1 MSNIQ
6 EFDLIIIGSGS
17 GNSIINEE
25 WDHKKVAIIDGGTF
39 GGTCLNFGCIP
50 TKQYVYPATVATEA
64 THIGKLG
71 VEAEV
76 TSVNWKSMRDRIF
89 KRIDAISD
97 GGLDYRKSLENVT
110 VFEEYAKFTG
120 THELETAS
128 GQKLRGKQIVIAT
141 GSHNQ
146 LPDVPGVDHPAVHT
160 SDTVMRIE
168 ALPQRVVVIGGGF
181 IAAEFAHVF
190 NGLGSKVVQANRS
203 ETLLRSYDQEIV
215 ERFKREAAKQWD
227 LRLNHSLTAIE
238 NNDDGSARVVFEHEG
253 NEVAVNADLVLIA
266 TGRTPNTASLD
277 AGAFFDLRETGALE
291 VDRFHRVQSGGNTVD
306 GVFALGD
313 VSSHHLL
320 KHVANAEMRT
330 VQYNLTHPD
339 SLRETDER
347 FVPAAVFTYPQIA
360 TVGLTEDDARAKGD
374 DEGFEITVKVQNFGD
389 VAYGWA
395 MEDEVGLCKL
405 IARKDTGELLGA
417 HLVGEEASMLI
428 QPLIQAM
435 SFGLSAHEMARGQFW
450 IHPALTEVVENALLG
465 LELDAQ

>member
-25 WDHKKVAIIDGGTF
+25 WDGKKVAIIDGGTF

-64 THIGKLG
+64 THIGRLG

-76 TSVNWKSMRDRIF
+76 THVDWKSMRDRIF
-89 KRIDAISD
+89 KRIDAISH
-97 GGLDYRKSLENVT
+97 GGLDYRKSLDNVT

-128 GQKLRGKQIVIAT
+128 GKKLRGKQIVIAA

-146 LPDVPGVDHPAVHT
+146 LPQVPGIDHPAVHT
-160 SDTVMRIE
+160 SDTVMRIDE
-168 ALPQRVVVIGGGF
+168 LPQRVVVVGGGF

-190 NGLGSKVVQANRS
+190 NGLGSTVVQANRS

-227 LRLNHSLTAIE
+227 LRLNYALASIE
-238 NNDDGSARVVFEHEG
+238 SNDDGSARVVFEHDSK
-253 NEVAVNADLVLIA
+253 NLSIDADLVLIA
-266 TGRTPNTASLD
+266 TGRTPNSESLNAAS
-277 AGAFFDLRETGALE
+277 FFDLRDSGAIE
-291 VDRFHRVQSGGNTVD
+291 VDRFHRVLSGGKPVD

-313 VSSHHLL
+313 ISSNYLL
-320 KHVANAEMRT
+320 KHVANAETRT
-330 VQYNLTHPD
+330 VQHNLVHPD

-360 TVGLTEDDARAKGD
+360 TVGLTEDEARTKATE
-374 DEGFEITVKVQNFGD
+374 EGFEITVKVQNFGD

-395 MEDEVGLCKL
+395 MEDQVGLCKV

-417 HLVGEEASMLI
+417 HLVGEESSMLI

-435 SFGLSAHEMARGQFW
+435 SFGLTAHEMARGQFW

-465 LELDAQ
+465 LELEK

>member
-25 WDHKKVAIIDGGTF
+25 WDGKKVAIIDGGTF

-64 THIGKLG
+64 THIGRLG

-76 TSVNWKSMRDRIF
+76 THVDWKSMRDRIF
-89 KRIDAISD
+89 KRIDAISH
-97 GGLDYRKSLENVT
+97 GGLDYRKSLDNVT

-128 GQKLRGKQIVIAT
+128 GKKLRGKQIVIAA

-146 LPDVPGVDHPAVHT
+146 LPQVPGIDHPAVHT
-160 SDTVMRIE
+160 SDTVMRIDE
-168 ALPQRVVVIGGGF
+168 LPQRVVVVGGGF

-190 NGLGSKVVQANRS
+190 NGLGSTVVQANRS

-227 LRLNHSLTAIE
+227 LRLNYALASIE
-238 NNDDGSARVVFEHEG
+238 SNDDGSARVVFEHDG
-253 NEVAVNADLVLIA
+253 KKVSIDTDLVLIA
-266 TGRTPNTASLD
+266 TGRTPNSESLNAAS
-277 AGAFFDLRETGALE
+277 FFDLRDSGGIE
-291 VDRFHRVQSGGNTVD
+291 VDRFHRVLSGGKPVD

-313 VSSHHLL
+313 ISSNYLL
-320 KHVANAEMRT
+320 KHVANAETRT
-330 VQYNLTHPD
+330 VQHNLVHPD

-360 TVGLTEDDARAKGD
+360 TVGLTEDEARTKATE
-374 DEGFEITVKVQNFGD
+374 EGFEIAVKVQNFGD

-395 MEDEVGLCKL
+395 MEDQVGLCKV

-417 HLVGEEASMLI
+417 HLVGEESSMLI

-435 SFGLSAHEMARGQFW
+435 SFGLTAHEMARGQFW

-465 LELDAQ
+465 LELEK

>member
-25 WDHKKVAIIDGGTF
+25 WDGKKVAIIDGGTF

-64 THIGKLG
+64 THIGRLG

-76 TSVNWKSMRDRIF
+76 THVDWKSMRDRIF
-89 KRIDAISD
+89 KRIDAISH
-97 GGLDYRKSLENVT
+97 GGLDYRKSLDNVT

-128 GQKLRGKQIVIAT
+128 GKKLRGKQIVIAA

-146 LPDVPGVDHPAVHT
+146 LPQVPGIDHPAVHT
-160 SDTVMRIE
+160 SDTVMRIDE
-168 ALPQRVVVIGGGF
+168 LPQRVVVVGGGF

-190 NGLGSKVVQANRS
+190 NGLGSTVVQANRS

-227 LRLNHSLTAIE
+227 LRLNYALASIE
-238 NNDDGSARVVFEHEG
+238 SNDDGSARVVFEHDSK
-253 NEVAVNADLVLIA
+253 NLSIDADLVLIA
-266 TGRTPNTASLD
+266 TGRTPNSESLNAAS
-277 AGAFFDLRETGALE
+277 FFDLRDSGAIE
-291 VDRFHRVQSGGNTVD
+291 VDRFHRVLSGGKPVD

-313 VSSHHLL
+313 ISSNYLL
-320 KHVANAEMRT
+320 KHVANAETRT
-330 VQYNLTHPD
+330 VQHNLVHPD

-360 TVGLTEDDARAKGD
+360 TVGLTEDEARTKATE
-374 DEGFEITVKVQNFGD
+374 EGFEIAVKVQNFGD

-395 MEDEVGLCKL
+395 MEDQVGLCKV

-417 HLVGEEASMLI
+417 HLVGEESSMLI

-435 SFGLSAHEMARGQFW
+435 SFGLTAHEMARGQFW

-465 LELDAQ
+465 LELEK

>member
-1 MSNIQ
+1 MSNVQ

-25 WDHKKVAIIDGGTF
+25 WDGKKVAIIDGGTF

-64 THIGKLG
+64 THIGRLG

-76 TSVNWKSMRDRIF
+76 THVDWKSMRDRIF
-89 KRIDAISD
+89 KRIDAISH
-97 GGLDYRKSLENVT
+97 GGLDYRKSLDNVT

-128 GQKLRGKQIVIAT
+128 GKKLRGKQIVIAA

-146 LPDVPGVDHPAVHT
+146 LPQVPGIDHPAVHT
-160 SDTVMRIE
+160 SDTVMRIDE
-168 ALPQRVVVIGGGF
+168 LPQRVVVVGGGF

-190 NGLGSKVVQANRS
+190 NGLGSTVVQANRS

-227 LRLNHSLTAIE
+227 LRLNYALASIE
-238 NNDDGSARVVFEHEG
+238 SNDDGSARVVFEHDG
-253 NEVAVNADLVLIA
+253 KKVSIDTDLVLIA
-266 TGRTPNTASLD
+266 TGRTPNSESLNAAS
-277 AGAFFDLRETGALE
+277 FFDLRDSGAIE
-291 VDRFHRVQSGGNTVD
+291 VDRFHRVLSGGKPVD

-313 VSSHHLL
+313 ISSNYLL
-320 KHVANAEMRT
+320 KHVANAETRT
-330 VQYNLTHPD
+330 VQHNLVHPD

-360 TVGLTEDDARAKGD
+360 TVGLTEDEARTKATE
-374 DEGFEITVKVQNFGD
+374 EGFEIAVKVQNFGD

-395 MEDEVGLCKL
+395 MEDQVGLCKV

-417 HLVGEEASMLI
+417 HLVGEESSMLI

-435 SFGLSAHEMARGQFW
+435 SFGLTAHEMAREQFW

-465 LELDAQ
+465 LELEK

>member
-25 WDHKKVAIIDGGTF
+25 WDGKKVAIIDGGTF

-64 THIGKLG
+64 THIGRLG

-76 TSVNWKSMRDRIF
+76 THVDWKSMRDRIF
-89 KRIDAISD
+89 KRIDAISH
-97 GGLDYRKSLENVT
+97 GGLDYRKSLDNVT

-128 GQKLRGKQIVIAT
+128 GKKLRGKQIVIAA

-146 LPDVPGVDHPAVHT
+146 LPQVPGIDHPAVHT
-160 SDTVMRIE
+160 SDTVMRIDE
-168 ALPQRVVVIGGGF
+168 LPQRVVVVGGGF

-190 NGLGSKVVQANRS
+190 NGLGSTVVQANRS

-227 LRLNHSLTAIE
+227 LRLNYALASIE
-238 NNDDGSARVVFEHEG
+238 SNDDGSARVVFEHDSK
-253 NEVAVNADLVLIA
+253 NLSIDADLVLIA
-266 TGRTPNTASLD
+266 TGRTPNSESLNAAS
-277 AGAFFDLRETGALE
+277 FFDLRDSGGIE
-291 VDRFHRVQSGGNTVD
+291 VDRFHRVLSGGKPVD

-313 VSSHHLL
+313 ISSNYLL
-320 KHVANAEMRT
+320 KHVANAETRT
-330 VQYNLTHPD
+330 VQHNLVHPD

-360 TVGLTEDDARAKGD
+360 TVGLTEDEARTKATE
-374 DEGFEITVKVQNFGD
+374 EGFEIAVKVQNFGD

-395 MEDEVGLCKL
+395 MEDQVGLCKV

-417 HLVGEEASMLI
+417 HLVGEESSMLI

-435 SFGLSAHEMARGQFW
+435 SFGLTAHEMARGQFW

-465 LELDAQ
+465 LELEK

>member
-1 MSNIQ
+1 MSNVQ

-25 WDHKKVAIIDGGTF
+25 WDGKKVAIIDGGTF

-64 THIGKLG
+64 THIGHLG

-76 TSVNWKSMRDRIF
+76 THVDWKSMRDRIF

-97 GGLDYRKSLENVT
+97 GGLDYRKSLDNVT

-128 GQKLRGKQIVIAT
+128 GKKLRGKQIVIAA

-146 LPDVPGVDHPAVHT
+146 LPQVPGIDHPAVHT
-160 SDTVMRIE
+160 SDTVMRIDE
-168 ALPQRVVVIGGGF
+168 LPQRVVVVGGGF

-227 LRLNHSLTAIE
+227 LRLNYALASIE
-238 NNDDGSARVVFEHEG
+238 GNDDGSARVVFEHDG
-253 NEVAVNADLVLIA
+253 KKVSIDADLVLIA
-266 TGRTPNTASLD
+266 TGRTPNSESLNAAS
-277 AGAFFDLRETGALE
+277 FFDLRDSGAIG
-291 VDRFHRVQSGGNTVD
+291 VDRFHRVLSGGNPVD

-313 VSSHHLL
+313 ISSKYLL
-320 KHVANAEMRT
+320 KHVANAETRT
-330 VQYNLTHPD
+330 VQHNLVHPD

-347 FVPAAVFTYPQIA
+347 FVPAAVFTFPQIA
-360 TVGLTEDDARAKGD
+360 TVGLTEDEARTKATE
-374 DEGFEITVKVQNFGD
+374 EGFEIAVKVQNFGD

-395 MEDEVGLCKL
+395 MEDQVGLCKV

-417 HLVGEEASMLI
+417 HLVGEESSMLI

-435 SFGLSAHEMARGQFW
+435 SFGLTAHEMARGQFW

-465 LELDAQ
+465 LELEK